1 MTISSTLSHSIF
13 KVSRTWG
20 WLMCVWMILYHI
32 PSHAEGDVYKVLP
45 HLLDLNGRHRD
56 APSLFARDAYQE
68 FLRSHP
74 DQVSGLS
81 FDVLWKCP
89 KGHKRILNLKIEI
102 RGSNN
107 YQTIPFSKV
116 VPVQAKKTFKTWTSI
131 ILSKEELESIGKIVA
146 WRVSLVEEG
155 VELAS
160 QYSFLWRKPPD
171 ESPAQPGRRT
181 NPVPG
186 GRGFPRQFP

>member
-1 MTISSTLSHSIF
+1 MTMNTSFSLSQF
-13 KVSRTWG
+13 KAGGKWG
-20 WLMCVWMILYHI
+20 WLLWILLTLCHL
-32 PSHAEGDVYKVLP
+32 PAQAEGQVYKVLP

-89 KGHKRILNLKIEI
+89 NGHKRVLNLKIEI

-107 YQTIPFSKV
+107 YQSIPFSKV
-116 VPVQAKKTFKTWTSI
+116 VPVQAKKAFKTWTSI

-146 WRVSLVEEG
+146 WKVSLVEEG
-155 VELAS
+155 VELAGH
-160 QYSFLWRKPPD
+160 YSFLWRKPPE
-171 ESPAQPGRRT
+171 ESPAQPGRRI

-186 GRGFPRQFP
+186 GRGFPRQLP